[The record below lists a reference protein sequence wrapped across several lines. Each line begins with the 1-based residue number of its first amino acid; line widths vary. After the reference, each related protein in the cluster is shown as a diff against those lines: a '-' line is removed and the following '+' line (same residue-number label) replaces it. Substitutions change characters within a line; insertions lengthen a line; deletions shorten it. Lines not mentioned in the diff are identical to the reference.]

1 MTPQPVEPV
10 RIVDDARAVR
20 IIDQRR
26 LPQEFVE
33 RDLTTVRDVVDAI
46 ATLAV
51 RGAPAIG
58 VCAAAG
64 LAVALR
70 SRADGSRDSFLAAL
84 DAAAEQVASARPTA
98 SNLRWAVER
107 VRTRAYS
114 TMGDGA
120 ALAAALLDEARR
132 LQNEDLAMG
141 RAIGLH
147 GLELLDDP
155 VQVLTHCNTG
165 ALATAGAG
173 TALAVVYAA
182 HAAGRRVTVYATETR
197 PLFQGARLTAW
208 ELHRAGID
216 VSVITD
222 GAAAALL
229 KRGGIQ
235 AVLVGADR
243 IAANGDAA
251 NKIGTYALAI
261 QAAYHGVPFCVCAP
275 WSTVDP
281 DTATGDLIPIELRSR
296 DEMAHWGAS
305 AILPDGV
312 SAWTPAFDVTPASL
326 VTAIVTD
333 RAVHRPPYN
342 FGVK

>member
-10 RIVDDARAVR
+10 RLVDDARAVR

-33 RDLTTVRDVVDAI
+33 RDLTTVNDVVEAI

-70 SRADGSRDSFLAAL
+70 GRANGSRDSFLAAL
-84 DAAAEQVASARPTA
+84 DDAAETVANARPTA
-98 SNLRWAVER
+98 ANLRWAVER
-107 VRTRAYS
+107 VRTRARN
-114 TMGDGA
+114 TAGEGT

-132 LQNEDLAMG
+132 LQDEDLAMG
-141 RAIGLH
+141 RAIGAH
-147 GLELLDDP
+147 GLTLFGDP

-173 TALAVVYAA
+173 TALAIVYAA

-208 ELHRAGID
+208 ELHRAG
-216 VSVITD
+216 VAVTVITD
-222 GAAAALL
+222 GSAAALL
-229 KRGGIQ
+229 QRGGIQ

-243 IAANGDAA
+243 IAANGDVA

-261 QAAYHGVPFCVCAP
+261 QAAYHGVPFYVCAP
-275 WSTVDP
+275 WSTIDP
-281 DTATGDLIPIELRSR
+281 STATGDAIPIEMRGR
-296 DEMAHWGAS
+296 DELAQWGAA

-312 SAWTPAFDVTPASL
+312 PAWTPAFDVTPASL
-326 VTAIVTD
+326 VSAIVTD

-342 FGVK
+342 FGSR